1 MNRIIIG
8 LSAVLFAG
16 ASLATGNN
24 NGNNNGPQ
32 GGDSSA
38 TATATATGG
47 SAKVENHNDVRNSN
61 VNSNV
66 NSNRNEQSQGQGQA
80 QGQKQG
86 QVQGQGQGQSQST
99 KNSNNAKQSTD
110 VSFSSP
116 RNPASAMPGAANT
129 TASCRHG
136 LSAGVGGFLPI
147 GIGGTLRDVPC
158 DKRESARL
166 RMEMAKIAVSVGDNE
181 GYARLMSE
189 AYELLNAADAE
200 VAGGTAAFE
209 PTPSES
215 YVQ

>member
-1 MNRIIIG
+1 
-8 LSAVLFAG
+8 
-16 ASLATGNN
+16 
-24 NGNNNGPQ
+24 
-32 GGDSSA
+32 
-38 TATATATGG
+38 
-47 SAKVENHNDVRNSN
+47 
-61 VNSNV
+61 
-66 NSNRNEQSQGQGQA
+66 
-80 QGQKQG
+80 
-86 QVQGQGQGQSQST
+86 
-99 KNSNNAKQSTD
+99 
-110 VSFSSP
+110 
-116 RNPASAMPGAANT
+116 MPGAANT

-147 GIGGTLRDVPC
+147 GVGGTLRDVPC